1 MEVRISCVGG
11 DRAAD
16 IEALSDWLR
25 GEPELA
31 GRLRVAGPMPREGEL
46 GALADALVVAVGSGG
61 TLSVLAASLK
71 AWLAQPRRSDVRI
84 RIQQDGGETV
94 EIDANRIDSEHVDAL
109 IRQAL
114 GGRLSG
120 E

>member
-11 DRAAD
+11 DRAD
-16 IEALSDWLR
+16 GIESLSDWIR

-31 GRLRVAGPMPREGEL
+31 GRLRIAGPMPGEGEL
-46 GALADALVVAVGSGG
+46 GALADVLVVAVGSGG

-84 RIQQDGGETV
+84 RVQQEDGRTV
-94 EIDANRIDSEHVDAL
+94 EIDADRIEGERVDAL
-109 IRQAL
+109 IQQAL
-114 GGRLSG
+114 GGWHSK

>member
-1 MEVRISCVGG
+1 MEVRFSFVGG

-16 IEALSDWLR
+16 VEALSDWFR

-31 GRLRVAGPMPREGEL
+31 GRLRVAGPMPSEGEL
-46 GALADALVVAVGSGG
+46 GALADVLVVAVGSSG

-84 RIQQDGGETV
+84 RVQQDGGETV
-94 EIDANRIDSEHVDAL
+94 EIDANRVDGEHVDAL

-114 GGRLSG
+114 GGRASG
-120 E
+120 K